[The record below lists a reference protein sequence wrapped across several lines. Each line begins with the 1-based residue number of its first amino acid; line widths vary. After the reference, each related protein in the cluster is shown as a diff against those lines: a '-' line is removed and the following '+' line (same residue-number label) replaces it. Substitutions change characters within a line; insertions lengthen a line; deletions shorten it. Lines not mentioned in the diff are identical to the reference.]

1 MNQNDLERI
10 YFNQNMLYHKDKTY
24 NSGGSLEVSICNN
37 TTDYKT
43 FSAPTLHISVIG
55 ENNLRRLCSLNYPDS
70 VDLFVSIKDILANIE
85 TIYSTNRNNV
95 LLKKYQF
102 DRSLKFEFIQ
112 IQNMG
117 DRVV

>member
-55 ENNLRRLCSLNYPDS
+55 ENNLRRLCSLN
-70 VDLFVSIKDILANIE
+70 
-85 TIYSTNRNNV
+85 
-95 LLKKYQF
+95 
-102 DRSLKFEFIQ
+102 
-112 IQNMG
+112 
-117 DRVV
+117 